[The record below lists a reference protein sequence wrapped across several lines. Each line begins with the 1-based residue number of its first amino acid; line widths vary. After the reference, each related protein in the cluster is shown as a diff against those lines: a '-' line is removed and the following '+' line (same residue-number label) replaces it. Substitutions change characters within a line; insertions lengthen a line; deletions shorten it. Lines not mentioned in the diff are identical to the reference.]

1 MLFPTISVLLL
12 LRSVAGITMRVGA
25 KYNAFAVPPHSIIE
39 YLNSSQTINWTESA
53 TEATGAKY
61 IKTRID
67 MDTWKAAAEALGSS
81 PTQSAEVAHL
91 DASVATA
98 AGVSVDKYSFS
109 SNCYHDG
116 IGVQMSEITKNI
128 HHIQDEVLKS
138 GALESTWYGFDHP
151 SLPDITMWYS
161 TSIYEWVDALPKGL
175 IVDMFTHL
183 LWAACGPP
191 WKVLGGVDTVRDRGT
206 WSYVAQVEFYAVKK

>member
-1 MLFPTISVLLL
+1 MLFPALSVLLMGQL
-12 LRSVAGITMRVGA
+12 VAGIAVRVGA
-25 KYNAFAVPPHSIIE
+25 QYNAFTILSHSIVE
-39 YLNSSQTINWTESA
+39 YLNSSQAVNWTEGT
-53 TEATGAKY
+53 TEDTGAKY

-67 MDTWKAAAEALGSS
+67 MDTWKTAAEALSS
-81 PTQSAEVAHL
+81 SFGQTANVDHL
-91 DASVATA
+91 DVAVATA
-98 AGVSVDKYSFS
+98 ANGAADTYAFS
-109 SNCYHDG
+109 SDCYHHG
-116 IGVQMSEITKNI
+116 IGVQMSEITRNI

-161 TSIYEWVDALPKGL
+161 TSIYQWVDALPKGL

-191 WKVLGGVDTVRDRGT
+191 WKALGGVDTVRERSRY
-206 WSYVAQVEFYAVKK
+206 SYVAQVEFYASKK